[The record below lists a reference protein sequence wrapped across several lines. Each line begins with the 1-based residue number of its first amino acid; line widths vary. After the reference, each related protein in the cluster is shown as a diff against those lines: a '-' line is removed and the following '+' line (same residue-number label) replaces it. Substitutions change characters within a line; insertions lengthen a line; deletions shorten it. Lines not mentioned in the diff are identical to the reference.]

1 MADLH
6 DATEHYLVQILELE
20 EEGVVPMRARLV
32 ERLGLSAPT
41 VSETVQRL
49 VDHGYV
55 VMAAGHRLELTDTG
69 AAIAT
74 SVVRRHRLAERLLL
88 DVIGLEWHKVHREAD
103 RWEHVISADV
113 EARLVELLDD
123 PASCP
128 HGNPIPGSAHAGRRV
143 PAVVMARAPAGST
156 TVARINEKLELD
168 DAGLGL
174 VARLGLIPGT
184 AVDVLG
190 PASDGVRVRT
200 GGAEH
205 TVPSAL
211 AEQILVEIPAEAPSG
226 RARIPA

>member
-1 MADLH
+1 VADLH

-20 EEGVVPMRARLV
+20 EEGVVPLRARLV

-49 VDHGYV
+49 IDHGFV
-55 VMAAGHRLELTDTG
+55 VMGAGHRLELTEAG

-88 DVIGLEWHKVHREAD
+88 DVIGLEWDQVHREAD
-103 RWEHVISADV
+103 RWEHVISPDV
-113 EARLVELLDD
+113 EERLVVLLDD

-143 PAVVMARAPAGST
+143 PAVALTRAPTGPTS
-156 TVARINEKLELD
+156 VARINEKLELD
-168 DAGLGL
+168 DEGLHR

-184 AVDVLG
+184 ALEVLAHG
-190 PASDGVRVRT
+190 VDGVRVRT

-205 TVPSAL
+205 TVPMAL
-211 AEQILVEIPAEAPSG
+211 AGQILVESPAGVPPE
-226 RARIPA
+226 RVPA